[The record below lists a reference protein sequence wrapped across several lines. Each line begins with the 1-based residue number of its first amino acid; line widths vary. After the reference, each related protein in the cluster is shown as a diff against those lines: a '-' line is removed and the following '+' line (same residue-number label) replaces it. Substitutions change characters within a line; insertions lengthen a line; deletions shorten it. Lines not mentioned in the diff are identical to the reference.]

1 MIENGLFIS
10 FEGPD
15 GAGKTSV
22 LKVILDR
29 LKPLLGER
37 LLITREPGGNNNV
50 IAENIRVLLLNS
62 DYPVIDSKTEV
73 LLFAAARRE
82 HVVKTIIPALKSG
95 KIVISDRY
103 IDSSITYQGGGRK
116 VGEKEVFDINLFATD
131 GLLPNKTIYFDVR
144 PEIGIERINSNRVD
158 EINRLDKEEMSFHN
172 RVNEAYH
179 SIITN
184 DMKRFH
190 VINAERNFEDVVSE
204 TWRIVTEILQI

>member
-103 IDSSITYQGGGRK
+103 IDSSIAYQGGGRK

-144 PEIGIERINSNRVD
+144 PEIGIERINSTRVD